1 MTDKLDDV
9 SRAALIAYRLQ
20 RAKIAL
26 EEADFNANGNY
37 FNTAVN
43 RLYYA
48 CYYAA
53 SALLLKKEI
62 SAVTHKGIKVML
74 GLHFISKGLLEPKFG
89 RIYDDAFNH
98 RHSGDY
104 EDFVYCDN
112 EEYQRL
118 KSQTIEFVERIQK
131 LIDSN

>member
-1 MTDKLDDV
+1 MTDKLDEISRENLV
-9 SRAALIAYRLQ
+9 SYRLQ

-26 EEADFNANGNY
+26 EEADFNANGGY
-37 FNTAVN
+37 YNTAIN

-53 SALLLKKEI
+53 SALMLKHEL

-74 GLHFISKGLLEPKFG
+74 GLRFISQGLLEPKFG
-89 RIYDDAFNH
+89 RIYDDVFNH

-118 KSQTIEFVERIQK
+118 KGESIQFVEALTRLIQK
-131 LIDSN
+131 